1 MTVAELKRVLNL
13 FPDVAKVKVTDQYD
27 FNRVQ
32 YVEVWR
38 VEAETIGD
46 ETVVYLEG

>member
-1 MTVAELKRVLNL
+1 MTVAELKRILDQY
-13 FPDVAKVKVTDQYD
+13 PDDAKVKVTDLYD